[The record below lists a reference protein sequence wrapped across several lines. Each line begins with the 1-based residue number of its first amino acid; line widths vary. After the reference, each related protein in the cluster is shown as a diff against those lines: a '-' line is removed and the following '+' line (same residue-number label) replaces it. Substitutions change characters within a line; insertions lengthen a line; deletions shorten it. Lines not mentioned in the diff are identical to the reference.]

1 MEMKVVQKKVC
12 LLGDFAVGK
21 TSLVRRFVEGR
32 FDAHYLSTIGVKVSR
47 KPLERPYGRLNLI
60 VWDLAGSEDYNAD
73 SSYLLGA
80 AGALVV
86 CDLTRRRTL
95 ATLERYTQ
103 QLRAASPSAR
113 TVYLGNKCDLI
124 AEREIAEG
132 DLQTLCTEFLNSPY
146 RLTSALTGEGVD
158 DAFLRLAELIEAG

>member
-1 MEMKVVQKKVC
+1 MKIVQKKVC

-32 FDAHYLSTIGVKVSR
+32 FDARYLSTLGVKVSR

-80 AGALVV
+80 AGGLVV

-103 QLRAASPSAR
+103 QLRSANPAAQL
-113 TVYLGNKCDLI
+113 VYLANKCDLT
-124 AEREIAEG
+124 AEREIAAT
-132 DLQTLCTEFLNSPY
+132 DLHALCAEYLNGPY
-146 RLTSALTGEGVD
+146 LLTSALTGEGVES
-158 DAFLRLAELIEAG
+158 AFAKLADLIEV

>member
-1 MEMKVVQKKVC
+1 MMKVVQKKVC

-32 FDAHYLSTIGVKVSR
+32 FDARYLSTLGVKVSR

-60 VWDLAGSEDYNAD
+60 VWDLAGSEDYNPD

-95 ATLERYTQ
+95 ATLPHYTQ
-103 QLRAASPSAR
+103 QLRAVNPAAQML
-113 TVYLGNKCDLI
+113 YLGNKCDLT
-124 AEREIAEG
+124 AEREITES
-132 DLQTLCTEFLNSPY
+132 DLQTLCADFLNGPY
-146 RLTSALTGEGVD
+146 ALTSALTGEGVEH
-158 DAFLRLAELIEAG
+158 AFIRLAELIEA